1 MSMNIENAIQE
12 KVRVLSEEEQ
22 QEVLEFI
29 EKLTHK
35 TPRRESL
42 RFSFIGIGD
51 SGKKDLS
58 TQAEI
63 ILEQAADKRE
73 GWSLPE

>member
-1 MSMNIENAIQE
+1 MSTDIENVITE
-12 KVRVLSEEEQ
+12 KVRALPFERQ
-22 QEVLEFI
+22 KEVLEFI

-35 TPRRESL
+35 TPRRESS

-51 SGKKDLS
+51 SGKKNLS
-58 TQAEI
+58 TQVES

>member
-1 MSMNIENAIQE
+1 MNIENAIQE
-12 KVRVLSEEEQ
+12 KVRALSDEEQ

-29 EKLTHK
+29 EKLTRK
-35 TPRRESL
+35 TPRRESS
-42 RFSFIGIGD
+42 RFSFIGIGE
-51 SGKKDLS
+51 SGKKNLS